1 MAELRTDYEDGELF
15 LPDFLNNTNRRVNSL
30 NSGVG
35 NIQEQA
41 NGLQDTLDEFMGEH
55 GTTPSGTSA
64 SAITLASGTGLNS
77 STAQQAFAELA
88 NEVFPLTV
96 ELGTNNAGSYE
107 VGSEISPSMEI
118 VATRR
123 GAAVTLTANDVA
135 VSPTGSYNAST
146 GIVTDTA
153 FTPPVAG
160 SKTYTIEVTQGGQTK
175 VVTAEYLARFYLYK
189 GVLDSK
195 PSPMNATAIKTLIEG
210 SWRGSNKVLSNDK
223 SLGNTNLAANK
234 YYLFA
239 VKQSAQGSS
248 SHITLIVKNANSGGT
263 IDVPSTD
270 KGFDLEI
277 ERVNESGSDYYSWVI
292 VPASPNS
299 WNFKIT
305 NS

>member
-1 MAELRTDYEDGELF
+1 MANLRTDYEDGELF

-35 NIQEQA
+35 NVQEQA
-41 NGLQDTLDEFMGEH
+41 NGLQDTLAEYMGEH
-55 GTTPSGTSA
+55 GSTPSGTEA
-64 SAITLASGTGLNS
+64 IAITLRAGTGLNS
-77 STAQQAFAELA
+77 SNAQAAFAELA

-123 GAAVTLTANDVA
+123 GAAVTLTANDVD

-146 GIVTDTA
+146 GLVTDTS

-189 GVLDSK
+189 GVLDAK
-195 PSPMNATAIKTLIEG
+195 PSPMSATAIKTLIEG
-210 SWRGSNKVLSNDK
+210 SWRSTNKILSNDK
-223 SLGNTNLAANK
+223 TLGKTSLAATK

-239 VKQSAQGSS
+239 VRQTAQGTPV
-248 SHITLIVKNANSGGT
+248 TLIVKNANSGGT
-263 IDVPSTD
+263 INVPSSD
-270 KGFDLEI
+270 KGSDLQI
-277 ERVNESGSDYYSWVI
+277 TRVNNTGRDYYSWVI
-292 VPASPNS
+292 VPASSNS
-299 WNFKIT
+299 WYFQIT

>member
-1 MAELRTDYEDGELF
+1 MAGRKLKEDFRAGEVILANYMNASNKVINEHSEKVDD
-15 LPDFLNNTNRRVNSL
+15 LK
-30 NSGVG
+30 
-35 NIQEQA
+35 EQSD
-41 NGLQDTLDEFMGEH
+41 GLQDTLDEFMGEH
-55 GTTPSGTSA
+55 GSVPSGTSA
-64 SAITLASGTGLNS
+64 SQVTVNSSAGLNAS
-77 STAQQAFAELA
+77 NVQQALGELA
-88 NEVFPLTV
+88 TEVFPLTV

-107 VGSEISPSMEI
+107 VGSEITPSMEI

-123 GAAVTLTANDVA
+123 GAAVTLTANDVD

-146 GIVTDTA
+146 GIVTDTS
-153 FTPPVAG
+153 FTPLVSG

-239 VKQSAQGSS
+239 VKQSAQGSPV
-248 SHITLIVKNANSGGT
+248 TLIVKNASSGGT
-263 IDVPSTD
+263 IDVHSSD

-292 VPASPNS
+292 VPASSNS